1 MPFIRQTPIR
11 QTPIRQTP
19 IRQQSPARHRLHWL
33 VFPCTLVILAFV
45 STQAQAKQ
53 TTPAVSN
60 PTAQVSNR
68 TPNST
73 QTDAGE
79 KIDQLL
85 TRLVL
90 ENIPH
95 EFEDTKD
102 WGRQVERWDGIK
114 FRREGLKIE
123 TKRRKKLV
131 NDGTWTRYSVQLRD
145 PKEKF
150 SIQIKNMREPAENK
164 FALEVHFVS
173 ELSLKVRHSK
183 WLRGVQLFSVSAE
196 GFASLR
202 LVVSVDLEI
211 KPVSF
216 KLPPDFVVSPVVKK
230 ADIVLDEFR
239 IDRIGKLGGEVSQ
252 QITKAI
258 RSELEEKIEKKEPK
272 LVLRMN
278 KEIDKNRDDLR
289 ISIAD
294 SIHAKWFTTAQE
306 FLSPAEQKPLAD

>member
-1 MPFIRQTPIR
+1 MLLIGQKSIRQSLPAQIR
-11 QTPIRQTP
+11 LNLLCLTC
-19 IRQQSPARHRLHWL
+19 
-33 VFPCTLVILAFV
+33 VLVIITFLSA
-45 STQAQAKQ
+45 QALAKQ
-53 TTPAVSN
+53 TSPATSN
-60 PTAQVSNR
+60 PTTQASNR
-68 TPNST
+68 TANSI
-73 QTDAGE
+73 QADAGE

-102 WGRQVERWDGIK
+102 WGRQVERWDGVK

-123 TKRRKKLV
+123 TERRRKSV

-150 SIQIKNMREPAENK
+150 SIQIKNMKEPVKNR
-164 FALEVHFVS
+164 FTLDVHFIS
-173 ELSLKVRHSK
+173 ELSLKARHSK
-183 WLRGVQLFSVSAE
+183 WLRGVQLFSISAE

-211 KPVSF
+211 KPVSLKF
-216 KLPPDFVVSPVVKK
+216 PPDFVVSPVVTN

-239 IDRIGKLGGEVSQ
+239 IDRIGKVGGEVSQ
-252 QITKAI
+252 QITKAV
-258 RSELEEKIEKKEPK
+258 RSELDDKIEKKESK
-272 LVLRMN
+272 LVQRLN
-278 KEIDKNRDDLR
+278 NEIDKNRDDLR

-294 SIHAKWFTTAQE
+294 SIQAKWYTTAKE
-306 FLSPAEQKPLAD
+306 FLSQAETKNATD

>member
-1 MPFIRQTPIR
+1 MTFTRQTPIR
-11 QTPIRQTP
+11 QKPSAW
-19 IRQQSPARHRLHWL
+19 QQLHSL
-33 VFPCTLVILAFV
+33 VFHCTLVVTTFTSID
-45 STQAQAKQ
+45 AQAKQ
-53 TTPAVSN
+53 TAPDLFNQTPRTSN
-60 PTAQVSNR
+60 QTA
-68 TPNST
+68 NST
-73 QTDAGE
+73 QIDAGE

-102 WGRQVERWDGIK
+102 WGRQVERWDGVK
-114 FRREGLKIE
+114 FQREGLKIE

-150 SIQIKNMREPAENK
+150 SIQIKNMRESTENK
-164 FALEVHFVS
+164 FTLEIHFVS
-173 ELSLKVRHSK
+173 ELSLTARHSK
-183 WLRGVQLFSVSAE
+183 WLRGVQLFTVSAE
-196 GFASLR
+196 GFASLL
-202 LVVSVDLEI
+202 LVVFVDLEI
-211 KPVSF
+211 KPVSL
-216 KLPPDFVVSPVVKK
+216 KIPPDFVVSPVVRK

-239 IDRIGKLGGEVSQ
+239 IDRIAKIGGEVSQ

-294 SIHAKWFTTAQE
+294 SMHAKWLKATQE
-306 FLSPAEQKPLAD
+306 FLSQAGQNPPAD

>member
-1 MPFIRQTPIR
+1 MRFIRQKSIR
-11 QTPIRQTP
+11 QT
-19 IRQQSPARHRLHWL
+19 SPARIRLNL
-33 VFPCTLVILAFV
+33 RVLQSALVIAAFW
-45 STQAQAKQ
+45 SGQAQAKQ
-53 TTPAVSN
+53 IAPVRANQIAQPSSRTAN
-60 PTAQVSNR
+60 PD
-68 TPNST
+68 

-102 WGRQVERWDGIK
+102 WGRQVERWDGVK

-123 TKRRKKLV
+123 TNRRKKLV

-145 PKEKF
+145 PQEKF
-150 SIQIKNMREPAENK
+150 SIQIKNMQESVKNK
-164 FALEVHFVS
+164 FTLDVHFVS
-173 ELSLKVRHSK
+173 ELSLKARHSK

-211 KPVSF
+211 KPVSLKF
-216 KLPPDFVVSPVVKK
+216 PPDFVVSPVVKK

-239 IDRIGKLGGEVSQ
+239 IDRIGKVGGEVSQ

-258 RSELEEKIEKKEPK
+258 RAELDEKIEKKEPK
-272 LVLRMN
+272 LVQRLD
-278 KEIDKNRDDLR
+278 KEINKNKDDLR

-294 SIHAKWFTTAQE
+294 SIHAKWFSTAQE
-306 FLSPAEQKPLAD
+306 FLSQTEQKPLSD

>member
-1 MPFIRQTPIR
+1 MTFTHQTPVCQKPTTR
-11 QTPIRQTP
+11 Y
-19 IRQQSPARHRLHWL
+19 RLHSL
-33 VFPCTLVILAFV
+33 VLWSTVVFAAFA
-45 STQAQAKQ
+45 SIQAQAKQ
-53 TTPAVSN
+53 TTPELSN
-60 PTAQVSNR
+60 QTPQTSNR
-68 TPNST
+68 TANST

-79 KIDQLL
+79 KIDKLL

-102 WGRQVERWDGIK
+102 WGRQVERWDGVK
-114 FRREGLKIE
+114 FQREGLKIA

-150 SIQIKNMREPAENK
+150 SIQIKNMRESTQNK
-164 FALEVHFVS
+164 FTLEVHFVS
-173 ELSLKVRHSK
+173 ELSLAARHSK
-183 WLRGVQLFSVSAE
+183 WLRGVQLFTVSAE

-211 KPVSF
+211 TPVSL
-216 KLPPDFVVSPVVKK
+216 KIPPDFIVSPVVKK
-230 ADIVLDEFR
+230 ADIELDEFR
-239 IDRIGKLGGEVSQ
+239 IDRIAKIGGEVSQ

-278 KEIDKNRDDLR
+278 KEINKNRDDLR

-294 SIHAKWFTTAQE
+294 SMHAKWLKTTQE
-306 FLSPAEQKPLAD
+306 FLFQAGQKPPAD

>member
-1 MPFIRQTPIR
+1 M
-11 QTPIRQTP
+11 
-19 IRQQSPARHRLHWL
+19 
-33 VFPCTLVILAFV
+33 
-45 STQAQAKQ
+45 QAQAQQ
-53 TTPAVSN
+53 TIAQFSN
-60 PTAQVSNR
+60 PSAQAK
-68 TPNST
+68 NSFP
-73 QTDAGE
+73 QDAGE

-95 EFEDTKD
+95 KFEDSKD
-102 WGRQVERWDGIK
+102 WGRQVERWDGVK
-114 FRREGLKIE
+114 FRREGLKIK
-123 TKRRKKLV
+123 TNRRKKLV

-150 SIQIKNMREPAENK
+150 SIQIKNMRESEESK
-164 FALEVHFVS
+164 FTLEVHFIS
-173 ELSLKVRHSK
+173 ELSLEVRHSK

-211 KPVSF
+211 KPVSL

-239 IDRIGKLGGEVSQ
+239 IDRVGKVGGEVSQ
-252 QITKAI
+252 QITRAI
-258 RSELEEKIEKKEPK
+258 RSELEEKIEQKEPK

-294 SIHAKWFTTAQE
+294 SIQAKWFTTAQE
-306 FLSPAEQKPLAD
+306 FLSQADQKPPAD

>member
-1 MPFIRQTPIR
+1 MTFTHQTPVCQKPTTR
-11 QTPIRQTP
+11 Y
-19 IRQQSPARHRLHWL
+19 RLHSL
-33 VFPCTLVILAFV
+33 VFWSTVVFAAFA
-45 STQAQAKQ
+45 SIQAQAKQ
-53 TTPAVSN
+53 TIPELSNQTPQ
-60 PTAQVSNR
+60 TSNR
-68 TPNST
+68 TANST

-79 KIDQLL
+79 KIDKLL

-102 WGRQVERWDGIK
+102 WGRQVERWDGVK
-114 FRREGLKIE
+114 FQREGLKIA

-150 SIQIKNMREPAENK
+150 SIQIKNMRESTQNK
-164 FALEVHFVS
+164 FTLEVHFVS
-173 ELSLKVRHSK
+173 ELSLAARHSK
-183 WLRGVQLFSVSAE
+183 WLRGVQLFTVSAE

-211 KPVSF
+211 TPVSL
-216 KLPPDFVVSPVVKK
+216 KIPPDFIVSPVVKK
-230 ADIVLDEFR
+230 ADIELDEFR
-239 IDRIGKLGGEVSQ
+239 IDRIAKIGGEVSQ

-258 RSELEEKIEKKEPK
+258 RSELDEKIEKKEPK

-278 KEIDKNRDDLR
+278 KEINKNRDDLR

-294 SIHAKWFTTAQE
+294 SMHAKWLKTTQE
-306 FLSPAEQKPLAD
+306 FLFQAGQKPPAD

>member
-1 MPFIRQTPIR
+1 MPRIRQKPHPRFQLNSVI
-11 QTPIRQTP
+11 
-19 IRQQSPARHRLHWL
+19 HY
-33 VFPCTLVILAFV
+33 CTLVFAASI
-45 STQAQAKQ
+45 SMQAQAQQ
-53 TTPAVSN
+53 TIAQFSN
-60 PTAQVSNR
+60 PSAQAK
-68 TPNST
+68 NSFP
-73 QTDAGE
+73 QDAGE

-95 EFEDTKD
+95 KFEDSKD
-102 WGRQVERWDGIK
+102 WGRQVERWDGVK
-114 FRREGLKIE
+114 FRREGLKIK
-123 TKRRKKLV
+123 TNRRKKLV

-150 SIQIKNMREPAENK
+150 SIQIKNMRESKENK
-164 FALEVHFVS
+164 FTLEVHFIS
-173 ELSLKVRHSK
+173 ELSLEVRHSK

-211 KPVSF
+211 KPVSL

-239 IDRIGKLGGEVSQ
+239 IDRVGKVGGEVSQ

-258 RSELEEKIEKKEPK
+258 RSELEEKIEQKEPK

-294 SIHAKWFTTAQE
+294 SIQAKWFTTAQE
-306 FLSPAEQKPLAD
+306 FLSQGDQKPPTD

>member
-1 MPFIRQTPIR
+1 MLLIRPKSIRRFSQTGIHLNPLAF
-11 QTPIRQTP
+11 
-19 IRQQSPARHRLHWL
+19 SC
-33 VFPCTLVILAFV
+33 VLVITTFLSV
-45 STQAQAKQ
+45 PSQARQITPELGNPVKQ
-53 TTPAVSN
+53 TSDRTATPV
-60 PTAQVSNR
+60 QI
-68 TPNST
+68 
-73 QTDAGE
+73 DAGE

-102 WGRQVERWDGIK
+102 WGRQVERWDGVK

-123 TKRRKKLV
+123 TERRKKLV

-150 SIQIKNMREPAENK
+150 SIQIKNMREPVKNK
-164 FALEVHFVS
+164 FTLEVHFVS
-173 ELSLKVRHSK
+173 ELSLKARHSK

-211 KPVSF
+211 KPVSLKF
-216 KLPPDFVVSPVVKK
+216 PPDFVVSPVVKT
-230 ADIVLDEFR
+230 ADIILDEFR
-239 IDRIGKLGGEVSQ
+239 IDRIGKVGGEVSQ

-258 RSELEEKIEKKEPK
+258 RSELDEKIEKKEPK
-272 LVLRMN
+272 LVQRMN
-278 KEIDKNRDDLR
+278 KEIHKNRDDLR

-294 SIHAKWFTTAQE
+294 SIHSKWFTTAQE
-306 FLSPAEQKPLAD
+306 FLSRTEQKTLND

>member
-1 MPFIRQTPIR
+1 MTFTHQTPVCQKPTTR
-11 QTPIRQTP
+11 Y
-19 IRQQSPARHRLHWL
+19 RLHSL
-33 VFPCTLVILAFV
+33 VLWSTVVFAAFA
-45 STQAQAKQ
+45 SIQAQAKQ
-53 TTPAVSN
+53 TTPELSN
-60 PTAQVSNR
+60 QTPQTSNR
-68 TPNST
+68 TANST

-79 KIDQLL
+79 KIDKLL

-102 WGRQVERWDGIK
+102 WGRQVERWDGVK
-114 FRREGLKIE
+114 FQREGLKIE

-150 SIQIKNMREPAENK
+150 SIQIKNMRESTQNK
-164 FALEVHFVS
+164 FTLEVHFVS
-173 ELSLKVRHSK
+173 ELSLAARHSK
-183 WLRGVQLFSVSAE
+183 WLRGVQLFTVSAE

-211 KPVSF
+211 TPVSL
-216 KLPPDFVVSPVVKK
+216 KIPPDFIVSPVVKK
-230 ADIVLDEFR
+230 ADIELDEFR
-239 IDRIGKLGGEVSQ
+239 IDRIAKIGGEVSQ

-278 KEIDKNRDDLR
+278 KEINKNRDDLR

-294 SIHAKWFTTAQE
+294 SMHAKWLKTTQE
-306 FLSPAEQKPLAD
+306 FLFQAGQKPPAD

>member
-1 MPFIRQTPIR
+1 MTFTHQTPIR
-11 QTPIRQTP
+11 QKPT
-19 IRQQSPARHRLHWL
+19 ARHRLHSL
-33 VFPCTLVILAFV
+33 VFHCTLVVTAFT
-45 STQAQAKQ
+45 SIEAQAKQ
-53 TTPAVSN
+53 TAPDLSNQTPRTSN
-60 PTAQVSNR
+60 QTE
-68 TPNST
+68 NST

-114 FRREGLKIE
+114 FQREGLKIE

-150 SIQIKNMREPAENK
+150 SIQIKNMRESTENK
-164 FALEVHFVS
+164 FTLEIHFVS
-173 ELSLKVRHSK
+173 ELSLTARHSK
-183 WLRGVQLFSVSAE
+183 WLRGVQLFTVSAE

-211 KPVSF
+211 KPVSL
-216 KLPPDFVVSPVVKK
+216 KIPPDFVVSPVVKK

-239 IDRIGKLGGEVSQ
+239 IDRIAKIGGEVSQ

-294 SIHAKWFTTAQE
+294 SMHAKWLKTTQE
-306 FLSPAEQKPLAD
+306 FLSQAGQKPPAD

>member
-1 MPFIRQTPIR
+1 
-11 QTPIRQTP
+11 
-19 IRQQSPARHRLHWL
+19 
-33 VFPCTLVILAFV
+33 VFAASI
-45 STQAQAKQ
+45 SMQAQAQQ
-53 TTPAVSN
+53 TIAQFSN
-60 PTAQVSNR
+60 PSAQAK
-68 TPNST
+68 NSFP
-73 QTDAGE
+73 QDAGE

-95 EFEDTKD
+95 KFEDSKD
-102 WGRQVERWDGIK
+102 WGRQVERWDGVK
-114 FRREGLKIE
+114 FRREGLKIK
-123 TKRRKKLV
+123 TNRRKKLV

-150 SIQIKNMREPAENK
+150 SIQIKNMRESKENK
-164 FALEVHFVS
+164 FTLEVHFIS
-173 ELSLKVRHSK
+173 ELSLEVRHSK

-211 KPVSF
+211 KPVSL

-239 IDRIGKLGGEVSQ
+239 IDRVGKVGGEVSQ

-258 RSELEEKIEKKEPK
+258 RSELEEKIEQKEPK

-294 SIHAKWFTTAQE
+294 SIQAKWFTTAQE
-306 FLSPAEQKPLAD
+306 FLSQGDQKPPTD

>member
-1 MPFIRQTPIR
+1 MLLIRQKSIR
-11 QTPIRQTP
+11 QLFL
-19 IRQQSPARHRLHWL
+19 ARIQLNLLRL
-33 VFPCTLVILAFV
+33 PCVLVIIIFLAGQALAQQAFPTASNSTTQASNRTAN
-45 STQAQAKQ
+45 STQA
-53 TTPAVSN
+53 
-60 PTAQVSNR
+60 
-68 TPNST
+68 
-73 QTDAGE
+73 DAGE
-79 KIDQLL
+79 RIDQLL

-102 WGRQVERWDGIK
+102 WGRQVERWDGVK

-123 TKRRKKLV
+123 TERRRKSV

-150 SIQIKNMREPAENK
+150 SIQIKNMKEPIKNK
-164 FALEVHFVS
+164 FTLDVHFIA
-173 ELSLKVRHSK
+173 ELSLKARHSK

-202 LVVSVDLEI
+202 LVVSVNLEI
-211 KPVSF
+211 KPVSIKF
-216 KLPPDFVVSPVVKK
+216 PPDFVVSPVVTN

-239 IDRIGKLGGEVSQ
+239 IDRIGKIGGEVSQ
-252 QITKAI
+252 QITKAV
-258 RSELEEKIEKKEPK
+258 RSELDDKIEKKESK
-272 LVLRMN
+272 LVQRLN

-294 SIHAKWFTTAQE
+294 SIQAKWVTKAKE
-306 FLSPAEQKPLAD
+306 FLSQAETKNAMD